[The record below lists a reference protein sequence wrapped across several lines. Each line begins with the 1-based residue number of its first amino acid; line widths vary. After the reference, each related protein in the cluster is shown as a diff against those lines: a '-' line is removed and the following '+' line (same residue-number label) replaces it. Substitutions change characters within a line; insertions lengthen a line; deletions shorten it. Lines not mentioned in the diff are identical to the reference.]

1 MGGCSRQSELWVF
14 ADCFLLFFFFLPNPL
29 YINAKRDVV

>member
-1 MGGCSRQSELWVF
+1 MGGCSRQSELWAF
-14 ADCFLLFFFFLPNPL
+14 AVCFLFFFFLPNPL